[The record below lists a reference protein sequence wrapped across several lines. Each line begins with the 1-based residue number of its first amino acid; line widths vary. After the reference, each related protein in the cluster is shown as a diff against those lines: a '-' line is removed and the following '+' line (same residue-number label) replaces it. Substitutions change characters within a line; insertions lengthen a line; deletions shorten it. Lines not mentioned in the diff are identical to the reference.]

1 MVDGENIKISDSVSD
16 TLIES
21 EVHEE
26 QEKES
31 QKKNDSSYIVN
42 ETMKELNTNLSHE
55 MRLREILVSENLTLH
70 TKDELQ
76 QRKCELRQLYDFY
89 REALGQ

>member
-1 MVDGENIKISDSVSD
+1 
-16 TLIES
+16 
-21 EVHEE
+21 
-26 QEKES
+26 
-31 QKKNDSSYIVN
+31 
-42 ETMKELNTNLSHE
+42 MKELNTNLSHE